1 MIIITGKPR
10 SGTSMMTRCI
20 HLAGVPLAFTP
31 SQRGE
36 KQEQAFRNI
45 YGFYEGAWNKE
56 DGVLKSFCPTMF
68 KQFINPRF
76 IYMERS
82 EDKME
87 KSWVAINPQVTLE
100 QRRELKE
107 KANRTRTE
115 RIEKGFPTVPKC
127 IDEVKNYPH
136 IIVNYDKFVTEPEHY
151 RFDFELLFPELDYN
165 VIIRGIDNN
174 LYINR

>member
-31 SQRGE
+31 SQKGE
-36 KQEQAFRNI
+36 AQEKAFRNI
-45 YGFYEGAWNKE
+45 YGFYEGLWNGT
-56 DGVLKSFCPTMF
+56 DGVIKSFDTSMF
-68 KQFINPRF
+68 RKFSNPRF
-76 IYMERS
+76 IYMERD
-82 EDKME
+82 EDKMT
-87 KSWVAINPQVTLE
+87 KSWVAINPQVTIE
-100 QRRELKE
+100 QRRGAKERANKARAERKE
-107 KANRTRTE
+107 K
-115 RIEKGFPTVPKC
+115 GLPTVPKC

-136 IIVNYDKFVTEPEHY
+136 IIINYDKFVTEPEEY

-165 VIIRGIDNN
+165 VIISGIDTQ